1 MLLLYLLKNNLLNTQ
16 EQSGSLELR
25 FSAKQNNSEKM
36 AEIILGSDIPP
47 ITDVDLTTFAK

>member
-1 MLLLYLLKNNLLNTQ
+1 MYKRQNLLNTQ